1 MNSRD
6 QAMSL
11 RCFLNTKTLH
21 LLKYYP
27 LAYSCLCTL
36 NFTREKKNIHIKA
49 ELKKIVDK
57 GFCVFLLHSCKPFAV
72 FPIKSL

>member
-1 MNSRD
+1 M
-6 QAMSL
+6 
-11 RCFLNTKTLH
+11 FLFMC
-21 LLKYYP
+21 LKLYKG
-27 LAYSCLCTL
+27 
-36 NFTREKKNIHIKA
+36 EKNIHIKA